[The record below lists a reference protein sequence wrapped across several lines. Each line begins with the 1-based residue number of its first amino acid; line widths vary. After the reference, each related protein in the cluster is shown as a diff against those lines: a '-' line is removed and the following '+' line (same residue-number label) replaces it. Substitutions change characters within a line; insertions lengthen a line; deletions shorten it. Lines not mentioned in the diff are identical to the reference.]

1 MLILYLKGG
10 KMKKISS
17 IVPFESMSFWNQV
30 SPDGR
35 RKRKHGKKKLKSTV
49 KQQLFALSRFIDEN
63 LVTLLAKNSPL
74 RLRIYQKKE
83 DILMDIT
90 TTNKTKKA
98 DLFFNRVITH
108 DDVDKV
114 IQRIHSGMGFVVDYS
129 V

>member
-1 MLILYLKGG
+1 LEPGFSLWPE
-10 KMKKISS
+10 KK
-17 IVPFESMSFWNQV
+17 
-30 SPDGR
+30 
-35 RKRKHGKKKLKSTV
+35 KTGKKKLISTV
-49 KQQLFALSRFIDEN
+49 KKQFFALSRFIDEN
-63 LVTLLAKNSPL
+63 LVTLLAKKSPL

-90 TTNKTKKA
+90 TTNKTNKA

>member
-1 MLILYLKGG
+1 
-10 KMKKISS
+10 MKNISS
-17 IVPFESMSFWNQV
+17 IIPFESMPSWNQV

-35 RKRKHGKKKLKSTV
+35 RKRKPEKKKLKSTV
-49 KQQLFALSRFIDEN
+49 KKQFFALSRFIDEN
-63 LVTLLAKNSPL
+63 LVTLLAKKSPL

-90 TTNKTKKA
+90 TTNNTKKA

-129 V
+129 A